1 MVMIK
6 QRFLG
11 KEIVGFG
18 RPKFAEYAGE
28 FPVVQLP
35 KTVVKEKKK

>member
-1 MVMIK
+1 M
-6 QRFLG
+6 G

-28 FPVVQLP
+28 LPVVELP
-35 KTVVKEKKK
+35 KATTKEKKK

>member
-1 MVMIK
+1 MIK

-18 RPKFAEYAGE
+18 RPKFAEYTGE

-35 KTVVKEKKK
+35 KTAVKEKKK